1 MGLAQRGLLL
11 AALVFA
17 DSGSLAADKR
27 DLPVGIQRAAG
38 GRLHRIHI
46 GRQLGRHGICVRNGV
61 HSAGDL
67 AILGSRQIRKSE
79 CGVVS
84 RRS

>member
-1 MGLAQRGLLL
+1 MGLAQCGLLL

-17 DSGSLAADKR
+17 DSGSLAADEP
-27 DLPVGIQRAAG
+27 DLPLGIQRAAG
-38 GRLHRIHI
+38 GRLHRTHM

-61 HSAGDL
+61 HSLGDL

-79 CGVVS
+79 CCVVS

>member
-1 MGLAQRGLLL
+1 VGLAQCGLLL

-17 DSGSLAADKR
+17 DSGSLAADEP
-27 DLPVGIQRAAG
+27 DLPLGIQRAAG
-38 GRLHRIHI
+38 GRLHRTHM

-61 HSAGDL
+61 YSAGDL

-79 CGVVS
+79 CGVVG

>member
-1 MGLAQRGLLL
+1 MGLAQCGLLL

-17 DSGSLAADKR
+17 DSGSLAADEP
-27 DLPVGIQRAAG
+27 DLPLGIQRAAG
-38 GRLHRIHI
+38 GRLHRTHM

-79 CGVVS
+79 RGVVS

>member
-1 MGLAQRGLLL
+1 VGLAQRGLPL
-11 AALVFA
+11 AAFVFA
-17 DSGSLAADKR
+17 DSGSLAADKP
-27 DLPVGIQRAAG
+27 DLPLGIQRAAG
-38 GRLHRIHI
+38 GRLHRIHM